1 VTQRTIFPFAS
12 WLDKSLPSSYFELNT
27 GNSNSP
33 PSPPSKVLGFVLYLL
48 FYSPLPCG
56 RCSGQVM
63 EDEEVSEQGWHLP
76 LLTWD
81 TAVTPMPLAAGT
93 PSYGF

>member
-1 VTQRTIFPFAS
+1 
-12 WLDKSLPSSYFELNT
+12 
-27 GNSNSP
+27 
-33 PSPPSKVLGFVLYLL
+33 
-48 FYSPLPCG
+48 
-56 RCSGQVM
+56 M
-63 EDEEVSEQGWHLP
+63 EEEEVSEQGWHLP